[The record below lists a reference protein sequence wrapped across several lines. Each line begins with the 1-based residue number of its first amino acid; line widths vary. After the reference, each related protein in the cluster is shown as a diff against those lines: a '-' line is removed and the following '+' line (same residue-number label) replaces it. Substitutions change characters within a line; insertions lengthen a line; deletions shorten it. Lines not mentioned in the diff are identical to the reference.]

1 MSTKI
6 DTGLDNK
13 RIAINMF
20 YSVIVFVLNLFI
32 SFFIT
37 PYITSNLGSDAY
49 GFVKLANDFTS
60 YASLATLAL
69 NSMASRFIMLYR
81 EQGDRQTTQK
91 YYSSITIANFVLS
104 GILMIPATIC
114 VIFLDQML
122 NVPTEL
128 LGEVRITFILTFMSF
143 LLNLAFSTY
152 GNCYYLT
159 NRLDINSIRSAQS
172 NILRVAVILLLYF
185 LFSPKISYLVIGSFF
200 STVFLIGTNFYY
212 HKKLTPDLSFSWK
225 TFDGATVWEVLK
237 SGIWNSITK
246 LSQIFSSGLD
256 LLVSNLFLGPNDM
269 GYLSIAKTVPNIITS
284 FNSTIA
290 NTFSPNMMMLYAK
303 GNMERLKIASK
314 SAMKFMCL
322 FVTIPNAILI
332 TMGNEFFTLWVPE
345 QPAQLINILSIM
357 TVINSCIT
365 GPMQPLYQIFTITNK
380 IKQSSIVMIIYG
392 FSSIVITMICLYTT
406 DLGLYAVTGVSLV
419 GSVIVALCYHVPFA
433 AIYIGLPWYTF
444 FPEIMKG
451 IISLAVQCIVGWV
464 VNFFF
469 VLESSWISWFTGA
482 VISGGI
488 GLILNA
494 LLILSK
500 EERDVLIEA
509 VVSKMKKR

>member
-1 MSTKI
+1 
-6 DTGLDNK
+6 
-13 RIAINMF
+13 
-20 YSVIVFVLNLFI
+20 
-32 SFFIT
+32 
-37 PYITSNLGSDAY
+37 
-49 GFVKLANDFTS
+49 
-60 YASLATLAL
+60 
-69 NSMASRFIMLYR
+69 
-81 EQGDRQTTQK
+81 
-91 YYSSITIANFVLS
+91 
-104 GILMIPATIC
+104 
-114 VIFLDQML
+114 
-122 NVPTEL
+122 
-128 LGEVRITFILTFMSF
+128 
-143 LLNLAFSTY
+143 
-152 GNCYYLT
+152 
-159 NRLDINSIRSAQS
+159 
-172 NILRVAVILLLYF
+172 
-185 LFSPKISYLVIGSFF
+185 
-200 STVFLIGTNFYY
+200 
-212 HKKLTPDLSFSWK
+212 
-225 TFDGATVWEVLK
+225 
-237 SGIWNSITK
+237 
-246 LSQIFSSGLD
+246 
-256 LLVSNLFLGPNDM
+256 
-269 GYLSIAKTVPNIITS
+269 
-284 FNSTIA
+284 
-290 NTFSPNMMMLYAK
+290 MMMLYAK

-451 IISLAVQCIVGWV
+451 IISLAVQCIVGWG

-469 VLESSWISWFTGA
+469 VLESSWISWFTWA